1 MQWVGR
7 PMPTDEQVEQEIV
20 SLIRMVMDYKR
31 RNDRPGA
38 RWRVGTKRYLEQSLG
53 TLDGPQTAVSGSY
66 LGSAHRAAQEIADY
80 HGMELQG
87 NISEDD
93 DTIYAY
99 TDRFPTIDERKQR
112 AKDPLTVKQKLAF
125 RKMKA
130 FMQENNR
137 APTKSELMNLLGHRS
152 STSTHGLLDILER
165 KNWVFVSESQ
175 PYVELI

>member
-1 MQWVGR
+1 MQWVGIPR
-7 PMPTDEQVEQEIV
+7 PTEEQVEEEIV
-20 SLIRMVMDYKR
+20 SLIRTLMNYKK

-38 RWRVGTKRYLEQSLG
+38 KWRVATKRSLEHSLE

-80 HGMELQG
+80 HGMELHG

-112 AKDPLTVKQKLAF
+112 TKEPLTLKQKLAF
-125 RKMKA
+125 RKMKE
-130 FMQENNR
+130 FVHENNR
-137 APTKSELMNLLGHRS
+137 GPTKTELMRLLGYRS
-152 STSTHGLLDILER
+152 STTTHGLLDILER
-165 KNWVFVSESQ
+165 KNWAFVSEGQ